1 MGGLLLQ
8 VNALCS
14 SLAIDIAAL
23 EVECAAFAV
32 QADVVNAVELAN
44 VGGVFNAVCIG
55 VDKFNIDGFRK
66 AENACRLGC
75 TAVLLDV

>member
-1 MGGLLLQ
+1 MEGLLLQ

-55 VDKFNIDGFRK
+55 VDKFNIDGVRD
-66 AENACRLGC
+66 AEHVGRLGC
-75 TAVLLDV
+75 AVLLDE